1 MTRGE
6 ETRHTDFIENTQAHT
21 HTHKH
26 KIKHTP
32 NPNTLTTGSMAMQP
46 GEEVARGSLAAGRSR
61 YERDSMGRRW
71 ISTGLDS
78 HSNRKR
84 CISISSCCHSSEH
97 SLTWFQHRAKGEM
110 VSGRGDHGR
119 RTQLNV
125 SLNMFVTRSEFNTFT
140 NEPLFNGPDPSRS
153 TPAPWEQTGSGALG
167 TGPLSLSA
175 LDVGSSL

>member
-1 MTRGE
+1 
-6 ETRHTDFIENTQAHT
+6 
-21 HTHKH
+21 
-26 KIKHTP
+26 
-32 NPNTLTTGSMAMQP
+32 MAMQP

-125 SLNMFVTRSEFNTFT
+125 SLNMFVTRSQMSLFSMGLIHPEAHQLPGSRQGQGLWARAPCHSVPWMLALHCEAHFIKRCAWFSPT
-140 NEPLFNGPDPSRS
+140 NREC
-153 TPAPWEQTGSGALG
+153 ELG
-167 TGPLSLSA
+167 
-175 LDVGSSL
+175 